1 MLFAAR
7 DGGSGGL
14 TRGEPHPMRTGAER
28 RDAARSPAR
37 EQLRGPIGTW

>member
-14 TRGEPHPMRTGAER
+14 TRGEPTLCVTGAER

-37 EQLRGPIGTW
+37 EQLRGPTGTW